1 MTTAQE
7 AAERF
12 TAVLD
17 SVPSLSPADRL
28 VVKLAAQDYA
38 AALIEACARSPQ
50 WGSGTAAKDG
60 AA

>member
-1 MTTAQE
+1 MSPEE

-17 SVPSLSPADRL
+17 SVPRLTPADRL
-28 VVKLAAQDYA
+28 VVKLAAQEYA
-38 AALIEACARSPQ
+38 AVLVEACARSPR
-50 WGSGTAAKDG
+50 WGSGTRAKDG